1 MFIWGRGGVIPL
13 IASGCALVTEF
24 STRTAFG
31 DVTYYQTHG
40 WPMLVALWAA
50 AGLVY
55 ALRPWFR
62 VGQERTTIDKKTG
75 QQRKISMEAELFFVP
90 ARYWPVVLMAL
101 GLVFFLYNAHR
112 SA

>member
-13 IASGCALVTEF
+13 ITFGCALVTEF

-31 DVTYYQTHG
+31 DVSYYLTHG

-55 ALRPWFR
+55 ALRSWLR
-62 VGQERTTIDKKTG
+62 VGQERAIIDKKTG
-75 QQRKISMEAELFFVP
+75 QQVKISLEAEFFFVP

-101 GLVFFLYNAHR
+101 GLVFFFYNAHA

>member
-13 IASGCALVTEF
+13 IAFGCALLTDF

-31 DVTYYQTHG
+31 DVTYYQTH
-40 WPMLVALWAA
+40 WMAD
-50 AGLVY
+50 AGCSLGAGFVY

-62 VGQERTTIDKKTG
+62 VGQQRTIIDKKTG
-75 QQRKISMEAELFFVP
+75 QQRKISLEAEFFFVP

-101 GLVFFLYNAHR
+101 GLVFFFYNAHR

>member
-1 MFIWGRGGVIPL
+1 MFIWGRGGVIFL
-13 IASGCALVTEF
+13 IAFGCALLMEL
-24 STRTAFG
+24 STRIAFG

-62 VGQERTTIDKKTG
+62 VGQERTIIDKKTG
-75 QQRKISMEAELFFVP
+75 QPRKISMEAEFFFVP

-101 GLVFFLYNAHR
+101 GLVFFFYNAHR

>member
-1 MFIWGRGGVIPL
+1 MYPTLLEATKLMDGRCWL
-13 IASGCALVTEF
+13 L
-24 STRTAFG
+24 FG
-31 DVTYYQTHG
+31 R
-40 WPMLVALWAA
+40 A

-62 VGQERTTIDKKTG
+62 VGQERTIIDKKTG
-75 QQRKISMEAELFFVP
+75 QQRKISMEAEFFFVP

-101 GLVFFLYNAHR
+101 GLAFFFYNAHR